1 MAVTP
6 APYALPLGQPQKL
19 NGAALTAPADVVF
32 TLQPKSG
39 GDDFSVLFQIVGTV
53 TTHTSSLQTS
63 LDGGTT
69 WVDLVAS
76 ANFFNAITAATA
88 KIITPLVAGALY
100 RIHATVLTGSQDFWA
115 CSN

>member
-6 APYALPLGQPQKL
+6 APYALVTGQPTKL
-19 NGAALTAPADVVF
+19 NTAALTAPADVVF
-32 TLQPKSG
+32 TCQADPAG
-39 GDDFSVLFQIVGTV
+39 TDFSVVFEIVGTV
-53 TTHTSSLQTS
+53 TTHTSSLQIS

-76 ANFFNAITAATA
+76 ANFFNAITAPAV
-88 KIITPLVAGALY
+88 KLVTPLVAGALY